1 MADRQDAQVVV
12 IGAGP
17 AGSAAAAHLAR
28 AGVDVLL
35 LEKDV
40 FPRDKVCGDGLTPR
54 GVQQLLRLGID
65 VTAPGWRRS
74 RGMRLH
80 CSGRQL
86 DVDWPAL
93 GGYPDFGLT
102 RTRHDFDHLLAGHA
116 QAAGARLHTGTK
128 VTTPLTDAT
137 GRITGVTAVTA
148 DGGTADFRAPLVIA
162 ADGASAR
169 TALALGW
176 QRDPRSPMAT
186 AVRRYYRN
194 QALADDEYLQLWAD
208 VRCAGTGHDLPGY
221 GWVFP
226 LADGR
231 VNVGLGGVPH
241 RRHGATDL
249 RATLR
254 EWVDQLPAHWEL
266 DERHAEDPPRSAA
279 LPMGLN
285 RRPQYRQGLLV
296 LGDSAGMISPWN
308 GEGIAQAMEAAEVAA
323 ETVALALT
331 RPPGPRREQALRHYP
346 AELDHRWGRYYRLGN
361 AVAAQ
366 VFSRVGY
373 RPLLSRRIMTS
384 PTTVDLLTRLFSQ
397 ATTAPAQDGVDSVL
411 NTVLRLVPRLHR

>member
-1 MADRQDAQVVV
+1 MVDRADAQVVV

-17 AGSAAAAHLAR
+17 AGSAAAGHLAR

-35 LEKDV
+35 LEKDD

-54 GVQQLLRLGID
+54 GVRQLLRLGID
-65 VTAPGWRRS
+65 VNAPGWRRS

-80 CSGRQL
+80 CAGRRV

-93 GGYPDFGLT
+93 GDCPDFGLT
-102 RTRHDFDHLLAGHA
+102 RTRHDFDQLLAQHA
-116 QAAGARLHTGTK
+116 RAAGARLHTGTK
-128 VTTPLTDAT
+128 VTAPLADAA
-137 GRITGVTAVTA
+137 GRLTGVSAVTA
-148 DGGTADFRAPLVIA
+148 DGSTTEYRAPLVIA

-169 TALALGW
+169 TALATGW
-176 QRDPRSPMAT
+176 PRDRRRPLAT
-186 AVRRYYRN
+186 AVRRYYRS
-194 QALADDEYLQLWAD
+194 QAFADDEYLQLWAD

-231 VNVGLGGVPH
+231 VNVGLGGLPH
-241 RRHGATDL
+241 RRHGSTDL
-249 RATLR
+249 RATLQQ
-254 EWVDQLPAHWEL
+254 WVEQLPADWDL
-266 DERHAEDPPRSAA
+266 DEQHADGAPRSAA

-285 RRPQYRQGLLV
+285 RRPEYRNGLLL
-296 LGDSAGMISPWN
+296 LGDSAGMISPWS

-323 ETVALALT
+323 DAVALALT
-331 RPPGPRREQALRHYP
+331 RPPGPRREQALHRYP
-346 AELDHRWGRYYRLGN
+346 AELARRWGRYYRLGN

-373 RPLLSRRIMTS
+373 RPLLSHRIMTS
-384 PTTVDLLTRLFSQ
+384 PPAIALVTRLLSQ
-397 ATTAPAQDGVDSVL
+397 TDSEPGQDGIDSVL
-411 NTVLRLVPRLHR
+411 RTVLSLVPRLRR